1 MLQDKGQQALEMD
14 IKTLLSE
21 VIDGD
26 YHDFASDAH
35 ATPKMALVSR
45 LEEIKSDCI
54 NGKYDNTYNNDR
66 R

>member
-1 MLQDKGQQALEMD
+1 MSIEDKGHIALKND
-14 IKTLLSE
+14 IHQLLSE
-21 VIDGD
+21 VIEGD

-54 NGKYDNTYNNDR
+54 NGKYDNTYHKS
-66 R
+66 